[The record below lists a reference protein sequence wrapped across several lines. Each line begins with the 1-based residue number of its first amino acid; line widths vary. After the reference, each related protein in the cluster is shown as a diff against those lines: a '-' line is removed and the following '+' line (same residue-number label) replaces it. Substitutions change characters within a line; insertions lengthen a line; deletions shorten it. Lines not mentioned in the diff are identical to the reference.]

1 MATADQPY
9 PTRAATA
16 AAFAEHVNP
25 GKVAAYEAL
34 GLDIVMGERE
44 GSWFTD
50 AFDPQRR
57 YLNCHCNGGVFNLGH
72 RNPAVIAAVR
82 EAMDHMD
89 IGNHH
94 LVSGRRAELA
104 SRLAATTDGL
114 LPAVVFGVGG
124 GEAIDLALK
133 VARGHT
139 GRQGI
144 VSAVGGYHGHTGLAM
159 AAGDPEYRDP
169 FGPNPPGFTQVAFGD
184 ITALSAAVDT
194 TTAAVI
200 LETIPATLG
209 MPLPPPG
216 YLSQARELCHSVGA
230 VLILDEVQT
239 GLGRTGRMWGYQHEA
254 AGPEAFVPDMIVTAK
269 GLSGGIY
276 PITATLMTAEIH
288 AIFSEHPFSRIS
300 TAGGAELGCVAALSV
315 LDQVEAPGFL
325 DRVEV
330 VGARIEA
337 GVADLPC
344 AVRRRGM
351 FMGLAFDDPLGGL
364 TATQRVIEAGVFA
377 IFANN
382 DQSVLQ
388 LLAPLTISDQ
398 EVDWLVERLH
408 VALGT

>member
-1 MATADQPY
+1 MGTVDQPY
-9 PTRAATA
+9 PDRVDTF
-16 AAFAEHVNP
+16 AAFADHVNP

-34 GLDIVMGERE
+34 GLDIVMGERG

-50 AFDPQRR
+50 AFDPDRR
-57 YLNCHCNGGVFNLGH
+57 WLNCHSNGGVFNLGH
-72 RNPAVIAAVR
+72 RNPAVVAAVR
-82 EAMDHMD
+82 DAMDHLD

-94 LVSGRRAELA
+94 LVSGWRAELA
-104 SRLAATTDGL
+104 DRLAATTDGL
-114 LPAVVFGVGG
+114 LDGVVFGVGG

-159 AAGDPEYRDP
+159 ATGDPEYRDP

-184 ITALSAAVDT
+184 IDALAATVDT

-216 YLSQARELCHSVGA
+216 YLARARELCHSVGA
-230 VLILDEVQT
+230 LLILDEVQT

-254 AGPEAFVPDMIVTAK
+254 KESGVLAPDMIVTAK

-276 PITATLMTAEIH
+276 PITATLMTAEVH
-288 AIFSEHPFSRIS
+288 TIFSEHPFSHIS
-300 TAGGAELGCVAALSV
+300 TAGGAELGCVAALCV

-325 DRVEV
+325 ERVEA
-330 VGARIEA
+330 VGARIET
-337 GVADLPC
+337 GLADLPC
-344 AVRRRGM
+344 TMRRRGM

-364 TATQRVIEAGVFA
+364 DATQKVIGAGVFA

-388 LLAPLTISDQ
+388 LLPPLTITDD
-398 EVDWLVERLH
+398 EVEWLVERLH
-408 VALGT
+408 VALGA